1 MTYGAWLVIR
11 ARRLRAR
18 WAQVPGVITD
28 LVHSCDREK
37 PTARPIFRFTT
48 HEGHE
53 VEVTSKYGET
63 NPPQPGDHVTILYTP
78 QKPGQA
84 VINTGGQRGSTMGW
98 ALTAI
103 GILLVALGVLAALN
117 IL

>member
-1 MTYGAWLVIR
+1 M
-11 ARRLRAR
+11 
-18 WAQVPGVITD
+18 
-28 LVHSCDREK
+28 SCDRES

-48 HEGHE
+48 LEGHE

-63 NPPQPGDHVTILYTP
+63 NPPQPGDRVTILYTP
-78 QKPGQA
+78 QKPQHA

-98 ALTAI
+98 ALTAV
-103 GILLVALGVLAALN
+103 GLVLVTLGVLAALD